1 MENIMDIKI
10 VDKQCKISPNNS
22 LRYYLE
28 ITLSDYVD
36 DLWQKSYEKALHS
49 DGIGFFT
56 SFHANDAP
64 VVNKIQFAG
73 NKIITPDF
81 PKIAKNDVPEFI
93 HQLEKFIAL
102 ANKIY
107 MSQQTHAQQKKE
119 LEEMKQQEQIK
130 KLEEM
135 NKDLNS

>member
-10 VDKQCKISPNNS
+10 VDKQYKLNPYNN

-36 DLWQKSYEKALHS
+36 NLWQESYQAALHS
-49 DGIGFFT
+49 NGLDSIT
-56 SFHANDAP
+56 SLRISDAP

-81 PKIAKNDVPEFI
+81 PEFAKNDVPEFI
-93 HQLEKFIAL
+93 HELEKIIAL
-102 ANKIY
+102 ANAIY
-107 MSQQTHAQQKKE
+107 RSKQKLAHQKKE